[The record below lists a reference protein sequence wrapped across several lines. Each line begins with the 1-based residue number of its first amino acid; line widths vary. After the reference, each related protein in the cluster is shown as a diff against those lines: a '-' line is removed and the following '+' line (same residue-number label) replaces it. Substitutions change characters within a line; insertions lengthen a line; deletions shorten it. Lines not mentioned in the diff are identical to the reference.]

1 MCQDLFDFVSHVR
14 SDLCLS
20 VGSLN
25 LGFMTNILNVGNE
38 NRLSREALSKQE
50 KGKGWSREMCQSYFT
65 TWLNPSYFN
74 SSSRSLLS
82 CVFTVST
89 APFHTGEQ
97 NVLHLWRLMAQTIIR
112 DLNMPEL
119 HLLCCMYRF
128 HRSGI
133 SIMLVPFKD
142 CAQEFS

>member
-1 MCQDLFDFVSHVR
+1 MCQDLFDFVSHVH

-20 VGSLN
+20 AGSLN
-25 LGFMTNILNVGNE
+25 LSFMTNILNVGNE

-65 TWLNPSYFN
+65 TWLNSSYFN

-97 NVLHLWRLMAQTIIR
+97 NVLHLWRLMARTIVR
-112 DLNMPEL
+112 DLNMPGL
-119 HLLCCMYRF
+119 HILCCMYRF
-128 HRSGI
+128 NRSGI

-142 CAQEFS
+142 CA